1 MSGEAE
7 KGVAEMK
14 KERTYIDKV
23 HTWGRIWCVMAL
35 ALFLSVP
42 VAMCLHFGVW
52 PETGVVLKGVGGL
65 WLFLVTGVVEVIAYS
80 PMLGAGGTYLS
91 FISGNIMN
99 LKMPCA
105 INAMENAKVKAN
117 TEEGEVITTIAI
129 CSSIIVT
136 TVVIAVCVIVFAMNP
151 SFSKVMASD
160 AFAPAF
166 RQVTYTIFGSLAAS
180 YFIKHWKISIFPI
193 AAVTVAL
200 IITNLEI
207 GVLIPIGVV
216 LSMLG
221 AHVMYKLK
229 LV

>member
-1 MSGEAE
+1 
-7 KGVAEMK
+7 MK
-14 KERTYIDKV
+14 KERTYYDKV
-23 HTWGRIWCVMAL
+23 HTWGRIWVIAAL
-35 ALFLSVP
+35 LFFLSIP
-42 VAMCLHFGVW
+42 VAVSLHFGVT
-52 PETGVVLKGVGGL
+52 PRGEVIGKGVGAL
-65 WLFLVTGVVEVIAYS
+65 IIFLVTGIVEVIAYS

-91 FISGNIMN
+91 FVSGNIMN

-129 CSSIIVT
+129 ASSIVVT
-136 TVVIAVCVIVFAMNP
+136 TLVIAVTVIIFALNP
-151 SFSKVMASD
+151 SFSELMASD

-166 RQVTYTIFGSLAAS
+166 QQVTYTIFGSLAAG

-193 AAVTVAL
+193 AAVVVVL
-200 IITNLEI
+200 IFVDPGI
-207 GVLIPIGVV
+207 GVLIPIGVI
-216 LSMLG
+216 LSMVG